1 MFNELI
7 INIYRIWEIHKKLII
22 IFFIFGVCL
31 FFYLNSLPHQLFGEP
46 CSTVIFANNGQ
57 MLGASV
63 AADGQWHFPENSS
76 IPLKYEKALVLF
88 EDRHFF
94 YHPGVNPYS
103 LFRAA
108 LMNIKAGKIIAGGS
122 TLTMQVI
129 RISRKGRSRN
139 IYEKIIEIIL
149 ATRLELRCSKHQI
162 LELYAA
168 HAPFGGNTI
177 GLEAASWRYFNRS
190 AENLSWAEAATLA
203 VLPNAPSLMHPG
215 RNRSSLF
222 HKRNRLLWRIYNT
235 GIINKEML
243 DLSLIETLPERP
255 NDLPQLAHHLLH
267 RIEQTKPGGSI
278 TKTTLDPN
286 LQIQVNSI
294 IERHANNFSSN
305 FIFNAAVLV
314 ADIGTGHVL
323 AYVGNTK
330 AFQKEDHGND
340 VDLITS
346 HRSTGSILK
355 PFLYAAALDE
365 GDILPGSL
373 IPDVPVIIS
382 GYSPK
387 NFSSSFDGAVHAQRA
402 LARSLNIPAVL
413 LLKQYGIKRFYDLL
427 QSCGMSTLNRSSN
440 DYGLSLI
447 LGGAEGSL
455 WDICNMYTGLARSL
469 RYFSQRSDRYSS
481 ADYHFLKYSEEKQ
494 QASGPKLD
502 EKAIIGA
509 GAIWQTFNAM
519 LEVNKPEQESG
530 WEYYLSAWKV
540 AWKTG
545 TSFGFRD
552 AWAVGINS
560 HYIVGVWVGNADGI
574 GRPGLTG
581 VDCAAP
587 IMFEVFR
594 ELSTYGWFTTPFDDL
609 EKAVICRKSGFL
621 ATDICTETD
630 TLLVPP
636 AGLNCRP
643 CNFHKIINLD
653 KTAKYRVSSLCES
666 VYNMQQ
672 RIWFILPPM
681 QEIYYRKKDPG
692 YIPLPPYKKGCQPDA
707 RHVMD
712 FIYPNENAVIYL
724 PVNMEKNR
732 ESLVF
737 RLAHHN
743 SNITVYWHL
752 DGFFAGQTRDIHQM
766 ALTPSQGKHV
776 LTVVDEDGNMLT
788 RKFEVISK

>member
-1 MFNELI
+1 MFTFLLIEL
-7 INIYRIWEIHKKLII
+7 YRIWEKYKKLLIVFFTAGAI
-22 IFFIFGVCL
+22 FIF
-31 FFYLNSLPHQLFGEP
+31 YWNSLPRQLFGEP
-46 CSTVIFANNGQ
+46 YSTVIFANNGQ

-63 AADGQWHFPENSS
+63 ASDGQWRFIEGSA
-76 IPLKYEKALVLF
+76 IPAKYEKSLLSF
-88 EDRHFF
+88 EDKHFY

-103 LFRAA
+103 LLRAA
-108 LMNIKAGKIIAGGS
+108 LMNIKAGKIVAGGS

-129 RISRKGRSRN
+129 RISRKDKSRN

-149 ATRLELRCSKHQI
+149 ATRLELRFSKHQI

-190 AENLSWAEAATLA
+190 SKNLSWAEAATLA

-215 RNRSSLF
+215 RNRNSLLQ
-222 HKRNRLLWRIYNT
+222 KRNRLLWKIYKN
-235 GIINKEML
+235 GIINKETL
-243 DLSLIETLPERP
+243 ELSLIEALPDRP
-255 NDLPQLAHHLLH
+255 NVIPQLAPHLLH
-267 RIEQTKPGGSI
+267 RIEQDNPGGSI
-278 TKTTLDPN
+278 LNTTLDPY

-294 IERHANNFSSN
+294 IERHASNFRSN
-305 FIFNAAVLV
+305 FIFNGAVLV
-314 ADIGTGHVL
+314 ADIETGHII

-330 AFQKEDHGND
+330 AIQNEDHGND

-365 GDILPGSL
+365 GDILPSSL

-469 RYFSQRSDRYSS
+469 KYYSQRSDRYTAS
-481 ADYHFLKYSEEKQ
+481 DYHFLKYCNEKNEVLH
-494 QASGPKLD
+494 PKLE

-509 GAIWQTFNAM
+509 GAIWQTLNAM

-552 AWAVGINS
+552 AWAVGLNS

-587 IMFEVFR
+587 LMFEVFR
-594 ELSTYGWFTTPFDDL
+594 ELNTFVWFTTPADDL
-609 EKAVICRKSGFL
+609 EKAVVCRKSGYL

-630 TLLVPP
+630 TILVPP

-653 KTAKYRVSSLCES
+653 KTGEYRVSSLCES

-672 RIWFILPPM
+672 RVWFILPPM

-712 FIYPNENAVIYL
+712 FIYPNENAVVYL
-724 PVNMEKNR
+724 PVNMEKTGKALSSGLLTIIQTLLFTGISMVCLPVRPRVFTNLRLHLHR
-732 ESLVF
+732 E
-737 RLAHHN
+737 
-743 SNITVYWHL
+743 
-752 DGFFAGQTRDIHQM
+752 
-766 ALTPSQGKHV
+766 
-776 LTVVDEDGNMLT
+776 NMY
-788 RKFEVISK
+788 